1 MKLQY
6 VQVVSAF
13 TTLSAVVIGSS
24 LLSGCLTKN
33 CRVYN
38 ENDPKLIDIEDR
50 GRFLYEKEVIV
61 EKEYRSINA
70 DAARLRTEFKE
81 LCENPPAAPEKNYE
95 RLSIAVQERKRL
107 EAKLAEEL

>member
-1 MKLQY
+1 MSRLYRRLLPFLQSLSVPAY
-6 VQVVSAF
+6 SVVASQ
-13 TTLSAVVIGSS
+13 
-24 LLSGCLTKN
+24 KN